1 VIRRLR
7 LRSFKCFEDQ
17 SIDLRRLTLL
27 SGINGS
33 GKSTVIQSLL
43 LLHQALSNSD
53 VAAQSKILPLNG
65 PLVSLGTARDV
76 ISKVTGGKRFA
87 IGLRQE
93 ELEIDWQFAARVP
106 RDELVATLTG
116 VRWKRGGRRMPS
128 HAGKVLFP
136 RQLTD
141 EKAGAMLLATLKGA
155 RFVPADRI
163 GPAETYPLLE
173 NDRHASFGPRAE
185 MAVGA
190 LYWADSQIVPR
201 LLRHPDPR
209 IGPTVARQVEA
220 WLSDLFPGV
229 ILEIT
234 RVPNA
239 NAVTLGIRTSVKHD
253 SGRPQHVGFG
263 ITYALPIIVALV
275 SSRPG
280 DLLLV
285 ENPEAHLHPRAQV
298 AIATLC
304 QRAARNGAQII
315 IETHSDHVLNSVR
328 VGCRR
333 GIIDPTD
340 VTIQFFERDDERV
353 SVTQIQ
359 VDEFG
364 RLDNRVT
371 GFFDEMELQLGE
383 LLEPL

>member
-1 VIRRLR
+1 MIRSLR

-43 LLHQALSNSD
+43 LLHQALGNSD
-53 VAAQSKILPLNG
+53 VAEQSRALPLNG
-65 PLVSLGTARDV
+65 SLATLGTARDV
-76 ISKVTGGKRFA
+76 ISQTTGGKKFTIGVASEDVDVEWTFA
-87 IGLRQE
+87 TK
-93 ELEIDWQFAARVP
+93 VP
-106 RDELVATLTG
+106 RDELVATLSG
-116 VRWKRGGRRMPS
+116 VRWKRNEPRAKS
-128 HAGKVLFP
+128 HTGKVLFP
-136 RQLTD
+136 RQLRN
-141 EKAGAMLLATLKGA
+141 EKGGAAMLATLRGA
-155 RFVPADRI
+155 RFVPADRV

-190 LYWADSQIVPR
+190 LYWAGSQTVPR
-201 LLRHPDPR
+201 SLRHPDPR
-209 IGPTVARQVEA
+209 TGGTVARQVEA

-229 ILEIT
+229 ILELARI
-234 RVPNA
+234 PNA
-239 NAVTLGIRTSVKHD
+239 NAITLGIRTSVKHD

-263 ITYALPIIVALV
+263 ITYSLPIIIALV
-275 SSRPG
+275 SSQPG
-280 DLLLV
+280 DLLLI

-333 GIIDPTD
+333 GIVAPRD
-340 VTIQFFERDDERV
+340 VAIQFFERDDERM
-353 SVTQIQ
+353 SITRIQI
-359 VDEFG
+359 DEHG

-371 GFFDEMELQLGE
+371 GFFDQMELQLGD
-383 LLEPL
+383 LIEPL